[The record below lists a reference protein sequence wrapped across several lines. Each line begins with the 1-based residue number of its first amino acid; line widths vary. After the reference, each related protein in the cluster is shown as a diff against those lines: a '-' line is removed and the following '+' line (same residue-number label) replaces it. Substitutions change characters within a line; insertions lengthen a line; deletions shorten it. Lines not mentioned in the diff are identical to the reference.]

1 MAGMGPAPKAES
13 QQRRKGRGLGAS
25 ASMRLASTGRAGD
38 PPAWPIK
45 RQSKREKE
53 LWARVWATP
62 QAIAWERL
70 GWFDEVAIYVR
81 LLAVCERPMFPA
93 ILLGE
98 RRQMADR
105 LGLSPMSM
113 LRLRWE
119 ITDVGDD
126 AAANV
131 VDIRARMDEVA
142 D

>member
-1 MAGMGPAPKAES
+1 MGPAPKPES
-13 QQRRKGRGLGAS
+13 QQRRRGRGLAS
-25 ASMRLASTGRAGD
+25 STTRLPSSGRAGD
-38 PPAWPIK
+38 PPAWPLK

-53 LWARVWATP
+53 LWDQLWATP
-62 QAIAWERL
+62 QAVAWERL
-70 GWFDEVAIYVR
+70 GWAHEVAMYAR
-81 LLAVCERPMFPA
+81 LLAKCEAPKAPS
-93 ILLGE
+93 IVLIE
-98 RRQMADR
+98 RRQQADR

-131 VDIRARMDEVA
+131 VDIRTRMDEVA

>member
-1 MAGMGPAPKAES
+1 MAGMGPAPKPEA
-13 QQRRKGRGLGAS
+13 QQRRRGRGLGAG
-25 ASMRLASTGRAGD
+25 AAMRLPSSGRAGD
-38 PPAWPIK
+38 PPAWPLKRPTK
-45 RQSKREKE
+45 RQRD
-53 LWARVWATP
+53 LWARVWTTP
-62 QAIAWERL
+62 QAVAWERL

-81 LLAVCERPMFPA
+81 LLAQCESPKCPA

-126 AAANV
+126 AGANV
-131 VDIRARMDEVA
+131 VDIRARMEEVA

>member
-1 MAGMGPAPKAES
+1 MAGMGPAPKPES
-13 QQRRKGRGLGAS
+13 QQRRKGRGLGA
-25 ASMRLASTGRAGD
+25 AAAMRLPSTGRPGD

-62 QAIAWERL
+62 QAVGWERL

-81 LLAVCERPMFPA
+81 LLVASERPKCPA
-93 ILLGE
+93 IILGE

-126 AAANV
+126 AGPNV
-131 VDIRARMDEVA
+131 VDIATRMDQVA